1 MNILGRT
8 VLPICLVVCGPSLAL
23 EAECNYTD
31 NTTVKTAGT
40 ITSVRDF
47 HSETANYHENHR
59 VCVVKFDVEIDG
71 TWQKA
76 HDYYVFGPDLSE
88 NVACEKAT
96 EKAKVKALERFAPV
110 HVNSQTQSVCTEIT
124 QPKERVVYI
133 EKPVYVEKKIY
144 VNRPIRT
151 VRHVQRRVVHR
162 SSNNN
167 MPDPASCYLA
177 CVKGDCRCYSAMLA
191 QRQRD
196 NSLFGMNNG
205 QLMGLFNWG
214 TMLYGQFGRR

>member
-1 MNILGRT
+1 MKNTEFKDKLISINRITKVVKGGRRFQFSA
-8 VLPICLVVCGPSLAL
+8 LVVVGDQTGSI
-23 EAECNYTD
+23 
-31 NTTVKTAGT
+31 G
-40 ITSVRDF
+40 IG
-47 HSETANYHENHR
+47 H
-59 VCVVKFDVEIDG
+59 G
-71 TWQKA
+71 KA
-76 HDYYVFGPDLSE
+76 KQVPD
-88 NVACEKAT
+88 AIKKAT
-96 EKAKVKALERFAPV
+96 EKAKVKALEQIAPV
-110 HVNSQTQSVCTEIT
+110 HVNSQTQSVCAEIT

-205 QLMGLFNWG
+205 QLMGLFYWG
-214 TMLYGQFGRR
+214 TMLYSQFGR